1 LNIFY
6 YILSKLIFIT
16 METVE
21 GQIIQEQPKEGCKTC
36 NQKPTSRS
44 QYVTI
49 AVGFYLLGSA
59 IYGTIVMIK
68 NLISLF

>member
-1 LNIFY
+1 
-6 YILSKLIFIT
+6 

-21 GQIIQEQPKEGCKTC
+21 GQIFQEQPKEGCKKC
-36 NQKPTSRS
+36 NQKSTSRR

-49 AVGFYLLGSA
+49 AVGFYLLGAA